1 MTAGY
6 YRYPTIHDS
15 TIVFVSEDDL
25 WVVPTSGGIARRL
38 TSNLGAVTF
47 PLLSP
52 NGKWLAFVGR
62 EEGRSEVYVMA
73 AEGGSAQRLTYLS
86 SSCRIVGWSPDGQD
100 ILFCSNHGQ
109 IIANEFGLFRIAH
122 DCTTATAR
130 AIDCGPAR
138 IISYGPNQQA
148 VLGRNTQDSSRWK
161 RYRGGTTGH
170 FWIDR
175 TGNGEYERFLD
186 QLQGNT
192 AFPMWITMPNPAM
205 ADPTREDGQ
214 TTTRQ
219 SEATTRIFFV
229 SDHEGIGNLYS
240 CDLAGADLQRHTDHE
255 DYYVRSASTDGK
267 QIVYQ
272 VGADIYVYHIAE
284 DREQLVEITY
294 YSPRVQRSR
303 RFVDATRFLD
313 SARLHPKGK
322 ALAITTR
329 GKAFAFYN
337 HEGPVLQYGEREGV
351 RYRLPEWTDDGHH
364 LILISDASGEEVIEI
379 HPDDPQEEPRRLEGL
394 DLGRTVMLKL
404 SPMGNQLALANHR
417 NELMLVDLTSGELT
431 VVDRSPYRLI
441 AGFDWS
447 PDGRWLA
454 YGCATTSKTTT
465 IRLYHLPDPTAEAG
479 AQREGSIHTIT
490 QPILRDVNP
499 AFDPEGKYLYFLSY
513 REFNPVYD
521 NLHFELGF
529 PWGMRPYLVTLQAD
543 LPNPFIPLPGVDDE
557 DEDEEAEETESDE
570 VDTAGEEAGDDVD
583 DALESEESIGGE
595 EGDEDAYDEYEEEDG
610 DEEVDL
616 LRTADGASVKGESS
630 STPSAEGG
638 DSGGKPTKAGKG
650 ANGKETEIVPLQIDL
665 AGIEQRILPFPVP
678 DGRYG
683 QIAGIPGKALFTA
696 LPVEGAL
703 DNRMAG
709 DDENDDSGTL
719 RCYTFADFK
728 TETIVDNVSW
738 FQLSR
743 DRKRM
748 LYSARRRLRVL
759 PAGEK
764 PQLETGPSRRTGWLD
779 LFRVKVSVDPQRE
792 WEQMFREA
800 WRLQRDHFW
809 TEDMS
814 EVDWYR
820 VYQRYYPLIQRVST
834 RSEFSDLM
842 WEMQGELGTSHAYE
856 YGGDYRSHPYY
867 SQGFLGT
874 TFRWDAEARGYRIG
888 PIIVGDSWDLNST
901 SPLAA
906 PGIDVEPGDLL
917 LAINGQRL
925 DEQTPP
931 DQLLVSQAG
940 QDILLTFALRLTA
953 SDAAHQE
960 RMPPEIAKVAEDG
973 QNVDNE
979 LGNLAKAPPIPDTA
993 PPTAPADVPN
1003 RPTNDRAGIASGL
1016 TTIAKAASGREETKE
1031 RLRSVIVR
1039 TIFGEEKAYYRAWA
1053 NRNQQ
1058 RVHEASA
1065 GRVGYVHIPDMGA
1078 TGYAEFHRS
1087 YLAEVDREALIVDV
1101 RYNGGGH
1108 VSQLILEKLARRR
1121 LGYDFSRWGGLEP
1134 YPADSVAGPI
1144 VALTNE
1150 HAGSDGDIFCHS
1162 FKLMKLGP
1170 LIGKRTWG
1178 GVVGI
1183 SPHHA
1188 LVDGTVTTQPEFSF
1202 WFADV
1207 GWSIENYG
1215 AEPDIEVDIRPQD
1228 YRAGT
1233 DPQLERAIVEVMQQL
1248 EIRPIIVPDIT
1259 TRPSR
1264 ALPKLPPRIEVSHA

>member
-6 YRYPTIHDS
+6 YRYPTIHDN

-25 WVVPTSGGIARRL
+25 WVVPTGGGMARRL

-52 NGKWLAFVGR
+52 NGEWLAFVGR
-62 EEGRSEVYVMA
+62 EEGRTEVYVMA
-73 AEGGSAQRLTYLS
+73 AEGGTAQRLTYLS
-86 SSCRIVGWSPDGQD
+86 SSCRVVGWSPDGQD
-100 ILFCSNHGQ
+100 IIFCSNHGQ
-109 IIANEFGLFRIAH
+109 IIVNEYGLFRIAR
-122 DCTTATAR
+122 DCTTATVR
-130 AIDCGPAR
+130 PIDCGPAR
-138 IISYGPNQQA
+138 IISYGPDRQA
-148 VLGRNTQDSSRWK
+148 ILGRNTQDSSRWK

-175 TGNGEYERFLD
+175 TGNGDFERFLD
-186 QLQGNT
+186 QLKGNT
-192 AFPMWITMPNPAM
+192 AFPMWIVMPDRVHPA
-205 ADPTREDGQ
+205 DQ
-214 TTTRQ
+214 LTT
-219 SEATTRIFFV
+219 EAARTRIFFV

-240 CDLAGADLQRHTDHE
+240 CDVAGADLRRHTDHE

-272 VGADIYVYHIAE
+272 VGADIYCYNIAD

-294 YSPRVQRSR
+294 HSPRVQRSR

-322 ALAITTR
+322 AMAITTR

-351 RYRLPEWTDDGHH
+351 RYRLPEWSDDGRH
-364 LILISDASGEEVIEI
+364 LILISDVSGEEVIEI
-379 HPDDPQEEPRRLEGL
+379 HPDDPQAEPRRLEGL

-404 SPMGNQLALANHR
+404 SPTGNLLALTNHR
-417 NELMLVDLTSGELT
+417 NELLLVDLASGDLT

-447 PDGRWLA
+447 PDGHWLT
-454 YGCATTSKTTT
+454 YGCAITSKTTA
-465 IRLYHLPDPTAEAG
+465 IRLYRLPDPEAAESDA
-479 AQREGSIHTIT
+479 REGAIYTIT

-499 AFDPEGKYLYFLSY
+499 VFDPDGKYLYFLSY

-529 PWGMRPYLVTLQAD
+529 PWGMRPYLITLQSD
-543 LPNPFIPLPGVDDE
+543 LPNPFIPLPGLDDDDDE
-557 DEDEEAEETESDE
+557 EIEADEES
-570 VDTAGEEAGDDVD
+570 GAGDESSGDVD
-583 DALESEESIGGE
+583 DALADGSGLGDEEGE
-595 EGDEDAYDEYEEEDG
+595 DDSYDALEETYGDEDIAVARTVDG
-610 DEEVDL
+610 
-616 LRTADGASVKGESS
+616 S
-630 STPSAEGG
+630 SAEGDPSVVEG
-638 DSGGKPTKAGKG
+638 ASTEETQDERTLETADKATKE
-650 ANGKETEIVPLQIDL
+650 KEADHPRLQIDL
-665 AGIEQRILPFPVP
+665 AGIEERILPFPVP

-683 QIAGIPGKALFTA
+683 QIAGIPGKVLFTA

-709 DDENDDSGTL
+709 DDEYDDAGML
-719 RCYTFADFK
+719 RCYTFADYK
-728 TETIVDNVSW
+728 TETIVDDVNW

-743 DRKRM
+743 DRKRL
-748 LYSARRRLRVL
+748 LYSAHRRLRVL

-764 PQLETGPSRRTGWLD
+764 PQIEHGPSRRSGWID
-779 LFRVKVSVDPQRE
+779 LSRIKVSVDPQRE

-814 EVDWYR
+814 EVDWHI
-820 VYQRYYPLIQRVST
+820 VYQRYYPLIERVST
-834 RSEFSDLM
+834 RGEFSDLM

-856 YGGDYRSHPYY
+856 YGGDYRAHPYY

-874 TFRWDAEARGYRIG
+874 TFRWDAEANGYRVG
-888 PIIVGDSWDLNST
+888 PIVVGDSWDLNST
-901 SPLAA
+901 SPLVA
-906 PGIDVEPGDLL
+906 PGVDVEPGDLL

-925 DEQTPP
+925 DEKTPP
-931 DQLLVSQAG
+931 AQLLVNQAG
-940 QDILLTFALRLTA
+940 QDILLTFAPRL
-953 SDAAHQE
+953 SDSSTPLGEHLGIYGQKTVLAD
-960 RMPPEIAKVAEDG
+960 AEDG
-973 QNVDNE
+973 QKVD
-979 LGNLAKAPPIPDTA
+979 GDSAQPF
-993 PPTAPADVPN
+993 APAERTDSTALDKASTRIRGTGLAMIPKAQGEHEPTKGVP
-1003 RPTNDRAGIASGL
+1003 RGI
-1016 TTIAKAASGREETKE
+1016 
-1031 RLRSVIVR
+1031 IVR
-1039 TIFGEEKAYYRAWA
+1039 TIYGEEKAYYRAWV
-1053 NRNQQ
+1053 NRNQR
-1058 RVHEASA
+1058 RVHDATA

-1162 FKLMKLGP
+1162 FKLMKLGT

-1233 DPQLERAIVEVMQQL
+1233 DPQLERAIVEVMNQL
-1248 EIRPIIVPDIT
+1248 VDRPISVPDIA

-1264 ALPKLPPRIEVSHA
+1264 ALPKLPPRVDLRHL